1 MLKCWRVKG
10 NLSTFLIMWLLS
22 SQDSG
27 GDHQEI
33 FYVRNSFHFCIYLFF
48 PNCLTSFFF
57 RFASEHRKGVAVS
70 MSYRSREKGPSQ
82 KPNLCLH
89 VASKLSRK
97 KKKIRTEKINRQII
111 FISVKAVKAFKIYVP
126 RFLKRCPQRKF
137 SA

>member
-57 RFASEHRKGVAVS
+57 DSLLSTGKASQSVCHIVAGKRDRHKSPIFVC
-70 MSYRSREKGPSQ
+70 MWLRNYPE
-82 KPNLCLH
+82 
-89 VASKLSRK
+89 

-126 RFLKRCPQRKF
+126 RFLKRCP
-137 SA
+137 